1 MYFFGMRRRRPRSK
15 RAVTIFPSTSLLRS
29 RKKSSTLP
37 GHPQLSSSPRLNRNI
52 VRTSWDAGCRN
63 SSKQI
68 VFGVWPIS
76 SPLKILEKMSRLKNS
91 EANESAASVQPGGSA
106 ELQGR
111 VLRSEEHTSELQSL
125 MRISYAVFC

>member
-1 MYFFGMRRRRPRSK
+1 MEFARVLVRYSRFWCRRCTGH
-15 RAVTIFPSTSLLRS
+15 VLCN
-29 RKKSSTLP
+29 KSSSLP
-37 GHPQLSSSPRLNRNI
+37 WHPQLSSSTRHNRNI
-52 VRTSWDAGCRN
+52 VRPSGDDGCRN

-106 ELQGR
+106 ELQDR
-111 VLRSEEHTSELQSL
+111 KSTRLNSSH
-125 MRISYAVFC
+125 